1 MSATIQPNLL
11 LFKAV
16 LISLGLGI
24 SACSPPFKSHH
35 PIPEG
40 TQTMEDIY
48 DQHHATQSRSSRPS
62 HPMPDGASHLAG
74 YTREVYNELTVRFP
88 RLPNP
93 TIVMY
98 VFPHLNADGAPIPGY
113 STMFQLYEKVEY
125 ALPEEVTNQ

>member
-1 MSATIQPNLL
+1 MSATIQPDLL
-11 LFKAV
+11 LFKVA
-16 LISLGLGI
+16 LISLALGI
-24 SACSPPFKSHH
+24 SACSPLFKPHH

-40 TQTMEDIY
+40 MQTMEDIY
-48 DQHHATQSRSSRPS
+48 DQHHAAESRLWQPP

-74 YTREVYNELTVRFP
+74 YTREVYNELSVRFP

-98 VFPHLNADGAPIPGY
+98 VFPHLATDGAPIPGY

-125 ALPEEVTNQ
+125 ALPEEVTSQ